1 MALLESGKRLTA
13 DEEVIVFRYY
23 HEHTTPEMRNQIA
36 LNNLGLVHSVINNYT
51 YSGIPAEDLPVP
63 GPPVRILTP
72 LVSKSL
78 LKAFRCCL
86 P

>member
-1 MALLESGKRLTA
+1 MENQAMALLESGKRLTA

-51 YSGIPAEDLPVP
+51 
-63 GPPVRILTP
+63 
-72 LVSKSL
+72 
-78 LKAFRCCL
+78 
-86 P
+86 